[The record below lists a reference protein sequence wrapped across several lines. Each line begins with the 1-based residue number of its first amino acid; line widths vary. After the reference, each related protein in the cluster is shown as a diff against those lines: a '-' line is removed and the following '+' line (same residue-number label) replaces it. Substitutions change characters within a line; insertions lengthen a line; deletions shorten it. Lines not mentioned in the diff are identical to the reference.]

1 MTKPDIVMST
11 PTAQINNVKGGRRKY
26 TVLPIFKGKCKEMKR
41 CVLDVHGA
49 LSTGALSVPMH
60 EMTELISR
68 T

>member
-11 PTAQINNVKGGRRKY
+11 PTAQRNNVKGDRRNY

-41 CVLDVHGA
+41 HVLDVRGT

-60 EMTELISR
+60 EMTDLISR